1 MTYQQT
7 ERWQLSQF
15 PNETLAEALRDA
27 EKAEGKAGITWGKPA
42 TGNKAEP
49 MGNARKFG
57 ERWFESTTFL
67 KDDGPQVWKQRQ
79 ALRARCIKQGE
90 GPKSDAVEARMSG
103 SKAKDAEVK
112 KTESNERNGK
122 QS

>member
-15 PNETLAEALRDA
+15 PNETQAEALRDA
-27 EKAEGKAGITWGKPA
+27 EKSEGKAGTTGASLPQVIRRSRWA
-42 TGNKAEP
+42 TRE
-49 MGNARKFG
+49 RFG

-79 ALRARCIKQGE
+79 ALRARWLKRGE
-90 GPKSDAVEARMSG
+90 GPESDAVEARMSG

>member
-15 PNETLAEALRDA
+15 PNETQAETLRDT
-27 EKAEGKAGITWGKPA
+27 EKRKVKQERQEQAC

-49 MGNARKFG
+49 IGNARKFG

-79 ALRARCIKQGE
+79 ALRARWVKQGE
-90 GPKSDAVEARMSG
+90 GPESDAVEARTSG
-103 SKAKDAEVK
+103 SKTKDAEVK

>member
-1 MTYQQT
+1 
-7 ERWQLSQF
+7 
-15 PNETLAEALRDA
+15 
-27 EKAEGKAGITWGKPA
+27 
-42 TGNKAEP
+42 

-79 ALRARCIKQGE
+79 ALRARWVKQGE
-90 GPKSDAVEARMSG
+90 GPESDAVEARMSG
-103 SKAKDAEVK
+103 SKTKDAEVK

>member
-1 MTYQQT
+1 MQ
-7 ERWQLSQF
+7 RAKGL
-15 PNETLAEALRDA
+15 
-27 EKAEGKAGITWGKPA
+27 
-42 TGNKAEP
+42 
-49 MGNARKFG
+49 G

-79 ALRARCIKQGE
+79 ALRARWLKRGE
-90 GPKSDAVEARMSG
+90 GPESDAVEARMSG
-103 SKAKDAEVK
+103 SKTKDAEVK